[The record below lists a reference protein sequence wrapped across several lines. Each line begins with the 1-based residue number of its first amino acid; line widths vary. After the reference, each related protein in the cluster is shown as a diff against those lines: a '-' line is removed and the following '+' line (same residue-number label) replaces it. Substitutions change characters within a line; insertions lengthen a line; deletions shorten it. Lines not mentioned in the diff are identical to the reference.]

1 MLTFLR
7 LLHLADSALPI
18 GSLSH
23 SYGLECLTSE
33 RHVTRDNIF
42 DYISNLLDES
52 WLMDA
57 VYCRTAHGSTNDMA
71 QLQALNERL
80 SAIRVARET
89 RLASL
94 ALGRRFLNLVADL
107 ERSEVLITALALDE
121 MHFAVAFGLVS
132 GALRFN
138 ADDTVMAFLHQSVL
152 NILSTAQRLISLGQT
167 DAGRIAWN
175 LKLPILETTK
185 KSAALKPEDV
195 FCFSHLPDLASMRHP
210 VLPTRL
216 FIS

>member
-1 MLTFLR
+1 
-7 LLHLADSALPI
+7 
-18 GSLSH
+18 
-23 SYGLECLTSE
+23 
-33 RHVTRDNIF
+33 
-42 DYISNLLDES
+42 
-52 WLMDA
+52 MDA
-57 VYCRTAHGSTNDMA
+57 VYCRTAHGLTNDMA
-71 QLQALNERL
+71 QMQALNERL
-80 SAIRVARET
+80 SAVRVARET
-89 RLASL
+89 RSASL
-94 ALGRRFLNLVADL
+94 TLGRRFLHLVADL
-107 ERSEVLITALALDE
+107 ERSEALITALALTE
-121 MHFAVAFGLVS
+121 MHFSVAFGMVG
-132 GALRFN
+132 GALGFN

-185 KSAALKPEDV
+185 TSAALKPGDV